1 MTSGPIPSPGKT
13 AMRRVFIGKGRWAG
27 GQQPGQTYIK
37 ARFGGAGKAKNQF
50 LGAQFP
56 VASGRVGRPALRA
69 VQVFTYPLPP
79 LGTNAY
85 LLAAPGRDDAV
96 LIDAPPTAWETIAP
110 QLAKL
115 KRKLAVVLLT
125 HGHWDHMA
133 GAAEVQT
140 AGAAIYAHADD
151 REWIENPM
159 MQMSFMMDDMEIAP
173 AKVDHFLKHGQ
184 ILEVAGIKFEVRH
197 VPGHAPGNVL
207 FYSAEM
213 KAAFVG
219 DVIFAG
225 SVGRADLPGGD
236 WDVLENSIRTQ
247 VYTLP
252 DDTVIFPGHGPKTT
266 VAKERASNG
275 FVRG

>member
-1 MTSGPIPSPGKT
+1 M
-13 AMRRVFIGKGRWAG
+13 
-27 GQQPGQTYIK
+27 K
-37 ARFGGAGKAKNQF
+37 ARFGGAGKAKNGLIAGQVSCCQRAA
-50 LGAQFP
+50 GE
-56 VASGRVGRPALRA
+56 ASLARV
-69 VQVFTYPLPP
+69 QIHTFELPP

-96 LIDAPPTAWETIAP
+96 LIDAPPEAWAAIAP
-110 QLAKL
+110 TLAKSQ
-115 KRKLAVVLLT
+115 RKLATVLLT

-133 GAAEVQT
+133 DAAACQA
-140 AGAAIYAHADD
+140 AGVAVHAHAAD
-151 REWIENPM
+151 REWVEHPM
-159 MQMSFMMDDMEIAP
+159 MQADFMIDGIEIAP
-173 AKVDHFLKHGQ
+173 ARVDYFLTHGQ
-184 ILEVAGIKFEVRH
+184 ILEVAGVSFEVRH

-207 FYSAEM
+207 FYSVAM

-236 WDVLENSIRTQ
+236 WAILENSIRTQ

-252 DDTVIFPGHGPKTT
+252 GETVIYPGHGPATT
-266 VAKERASNG
+266 VARERATNR

>member
-1 MTSGPIPSPGKT
+1 VGGAGSSP
-13 AMRRVFIGKGRWAG
+13 AKG
-27 GQQPGQTYIK
+27 YMK

-50 LGAQFP
+50 LRGQFP
-56 VASGRVGRPALRA
+56 VASRRVGGPALQA
-69 VQVFTYPLPP
+69 VQVFTYSLPP

-85 LLAAPGRDDAV
+85 LLMAPDREDAV
-96 LIDAPPTAWETIAP
+96 LIDAPPTAWEAIAP
-110 QLAKL
+110 QLAKS
-115 KRKLAVVLLT
+115 KRKLAAVLLT

-133 GAAEVQT
+133 DAA
-140 AGAAIYAHADD
+140 ACRAGGAAIYAHQADL
-151 REWIENPM
+151 EWIKNPM
-159 MQMSFMMDDMEIAP
+159 MQADFMIPDLEIVP
-173 AKVDHFLKHGQ
+173 AKVDHFLTHGQ
-184 ILEVAGIKFEVRH
+184 MLEVAGIKFEVRH

-213 KAAFVG
+213 KAAYVG

-252 DDTVIFPGHGPKTT
+252 GDTVIFPGHGPKTT
-266 VAKERASNG
+266 VAKERASNPYVKG
-275 FVRG
+275 

>member
-1 MTSGPIPSPGKT
+1 M
-13 AMRRVFIGKGRWAG
+13 
-27 GQQPGQTYIK
+27 K
-37 ARFGGAGKAKNQF
+37 ARFGGAGKAKNQ
-50 LGAQFP
+50 LIDGQFP
-56 VASGRVGRPALRA
+56 VASRRAERPALRA
-69 VQVFTYPLPP
+69 VQVFTFELPP

-96 LIDAPPTAWETIAP
+96 LIDAPPTAWEAIAP
-110 QLAKL
+110 QLAKSQ
-115 KRKLAVVLLT
+115 RKLSTVLLT

-133 GAAEVQT
+133 GAAECQA

-159 MQMSFMMDDMEIAP
+159 MQADFMIEGIEIPP
-173 AKVDHFLKHGQ
+173 ARVDHFLKHGQ
-184 ILEVAGIKFEVRH
+184 ILEVAGLRIEVRH

-236 WDVLENSIRTQ
+236 WDVLEKSIREQ

-252 DDTVIFPGHGPKTT
+252 GDTVLYPGHGPATT
-266 VAKERASNG
+266 VARERASNR
-275 FVRG
+275 FVCG

>member
-1 MTSGPIPSPGKT
+1 
-13 AMRRVFIGKGRWAG
+13 
-27 GQQPGQTYIK
+27 
-37 ARFGGAGKAKNQF
+37 
-50 LGAQFP
+50 
-56 VASGRVGRPALRA
+56 
-69 VQVFTYPLPP
+69 VQGFTYSLPP

-85 LLAAPGRDDAV
+85 LLLAPDRDDAV
-96 LIDAPPTAWETIAP
+96 LIDAPPTAWAAIAP
-110 QLAKL
+110 QLAESH
-115 KRKLAVVLLT
+115 RKLAAVLLT

-133 GAAEVQT
+133 GAAECQA
-140 AGAAIYAHADD
+140 AGAEIYAHVDD

-159 MQMSFMMDDMEIAP
+159 MQADFMMDGLELAP
-173 AKVDHFLKHGQ
+173 ARVDHFLTHGQ
-184 ILEVAGIKFEVRH
+184 ILEVAGLKFEVRH

-236 WDVLENSIRTQ
+236 WAVLEQSIRTQ

-252 DDTVIFPGHGPKTT
+252 NDTVIYPGHGPKTT
-266 VAKERASNG
+266 VGRERTSNR
-275 FVRG
+275 FVHD

>member
-1 MTSGPIPSPGKT
+1 M
-13 AMRRVFIGKGRWAG
+13 AGRAKRKINFLAASFRLPAG
-27 GQQPGQTYIK
+27 GGGGQPCG
-37 ARFGGAGKAKNQF
+37 
-50 LGAQFP
+50 
-56 VASGRVGRPALRA
+56 
-69 VQVFTYPLPP
+69 VQIFNYPLPP

-96 LIDAPPTAWETIAP
+96 LIDAPPGAWAAIAP
-110 QLAKL
+110 QLAKS
-115 KRKLAVVLLT
+115 KRKLAAVLLT

-133 GAAEVQT
+133 EAAECQA
-140 AGAAIYAHADD
+140 AGAAIYAHPDD

-159 MQMSFMMDDMEIAP
+159 MQADFMVDGIEIAP
-173 AKVDHFLKHGQ
+173 AKVDHFLTQGQ
-184 ILEVAGIKFEVRH
+184 ILEVAGLRFEVRH

-207 FYSAEM
+207 FYSAEA

-236 WDVLENSIRTQ
+236 WDILENSIRTQ

-252 DDTVIFPGHGPKTT
+252 GDTVIYTGHGPKTT
-266 VAKERASNG
+266 VAKERASNPYVKG
-275 FVRG
+275 